1 MFGYVIANDESLD
14 EAEKSRWHSAYCG
27 LCRTIGKRCGRHCRL
42 TLTFDM
48 TFLALLLQSLYE
60 PAEHEGHARCA
71 LHPAKPQP
79 YEMSE
84 AMDYAADVG
93 ILLAYHKC
101 LDDWNDERKL
111 SGRVSAAA
119 LHGAY
124 AKAASRQPRV
134 ALAVA
139 QGMADV
145 LELEREAMTG
155 KASPE
160 APANRFGALLG
171 EAFIWRDDMWA
182 ADLRRLGAWLGKFVY
197 MMDAVVDYEDD
208 AKAGTF
214 NPVALM
220 GISPDDMGESLT
232 LLISNA
238 TQAFE
243 KLPLEQDIHLL
254 RSVLY
259 AGVWQKY
266 RAHFEK
272 VEKGAGSVQSAADI
286 ETASHGGACAENRQE

>member
-139 QGMADV
+139 QGDDRQSFARGAGESVWGVVGRGIHMARRYV
-145 LELEREAMTG
+145 GGRPSPTG
-155 KASPE
+155 RMAWQV
-160 APANRFGALLG
+160 RLYDGCRG
-171 EAFIWRDDMWA
+171 R
-182 ADLRRLGAWLGKFVY
+182 LRRRCEGWHVQPSGASG
-197 MMDAVVDYEDD
+197 
-208 AKAGTF
+208 
-214 NPVALM
+214 N
-220 GISPDDMGESLT
+220 LT
-232 LLISNA
+232 
-238 TQAFE
+238 
-243 KLPLEQDIHLL
+243 
-254 RSVLY
+254 
-259 AGVWQKY
+259 
-266 RAHFEK
+266 
-272 VEKGAGSVQSAADI
+272 
-286 ETASHGGACAENRQE
+286 